1 MMKKK
6 CLLLFAMLLAGC
18 QKQPTTPSEVEV
30 CQCFLNEGT
39 GSRYKER
46 SASLDEE
53 LAEKVLS
60 LYDSL
65 LSYDGDKKDVSDYDG
80 NEHLEEYQCHW
91 EWDVEERIYLSSDKS
106 NPYIFYSEGG
116 FGTKEGRLWYI
127 SALDDEEMERIVLS
141 LQESFSLLLEDVPE
155 VEA

>member
-1 MMKKK
+1 MKKV
-6 CLLLFAMLLAGC
+6 CFLLLILLLTGC
-18 QKQPTTPSEVEV
+18 QKQPVKPNEMEV
-30 CQCFLNEGT
+30 CQYVFNADT
-39 GSRYKER
+39 GSRYKKK
-46 SASLDEE
+46 SAFLNVE
-53 LAEKVLS
+53 LTEKVLS

-65 LSYDGDKKDVSDYDG
+65 LGYDGEKKDVSDSDG
-80 NEHLEEYQCHW
+80 NEHLGEYQCHW

-141 LQESFSLLLEDVPE
+141 LQESFFLLLEDVPE